1 MSDVK
6 RDRKIET
13 FYLELAAKFLV
24 ENSASPAYMV
34 TVTNVNIT
42 KNHQYVT
49 ILLTVL
55 PEEYEKTAL
64 KHVRTLRS
72 EFRDLVKSRSAMKI
86 IPTFDFDID
95 KGEKYR
101 QKIDILIQKANKM

>member
-1 MSDVK
+1 MSDEI

-24 ENSASPAYMV
+24 ENSASPYYMI

-49 ILLTVL
+49 ILFTVL
-55 PEEYEKTAL
+55 PEEYEKNAL
-64 KHVRTLRS
+64 NHARTLRGD
-72 EFRDLVKSRSAMKI
+72 FRDLVKSRSQMKI

-95 KGEKYR
+95 KREKYR
-101 QKIDILIQKANKM
+101 QKMDILIQKANKM